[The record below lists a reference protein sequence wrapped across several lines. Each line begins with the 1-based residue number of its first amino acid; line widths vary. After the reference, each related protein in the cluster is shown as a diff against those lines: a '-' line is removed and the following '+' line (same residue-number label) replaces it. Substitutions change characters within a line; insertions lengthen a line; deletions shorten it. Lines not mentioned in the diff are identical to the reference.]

1 MTKVSFD
8 GNTIINENITNIK
21 NRMKETIN
29 EAFFNENFNVTKNIT
44 IEFTSENGL
53 AVNGITD
60 DRKQK
65 IRDAIEYHEAAAS
78 DGCIESYLELAWLH
92 LMVNNRESALIW
104 FSKIANE
111 EVEIEKENEID
122 YGLPQIQSQVSI
134 VLIYGYENN
143 NVSNLKE
150 IIDEGI
156 FICSIWK
163 LLGLIYLEY
172 SFKVGTYLTEVDK
185 YLNLSRSRGY
195 QFRDLLNNRRLSKT
209 QISDLD
215 CKPSVSY

>member
-1 MTKVSFD
+1 
-8 GNTIINENITNIK
+8 
-21 NRMKETIN
+21 
-29 EAFFNENFNVTKNIT
+29 
-44 IEFTSENGL
+44 
-53 AVNGITD
+53 VNGITD

-78 DGCIESYLELAWLH
+78 DGCIESYLELVWLH